1 MPDLVPAPV
10 PPRLP
15 VHDSGDTFPVGR
27 IFCVGRNYADHA
39 RELGVDP
46 DETPPTIFDKPAS
59 ALVPG
64 GGDVAYPPATS
75 DFHHEVELVVA
86 LGRGGRDLDRA
97 GAWESV
103 LGYAVGL
110 DLTRRDLQ
118 HAAKRGGQ
126 PWDMAKGFDASAPC
140 GALALAAATG
150 RVERGRI
157 WMTIGER
164 IAQDADLE
172 QLIWPVPAVLQ
183 HLSRLVTLRAG
194 DLVFTGTPAGVG
206 PLVPG
211 DRVVAQIDGLPDL
224 RVRIT
229 GG

>member
-1 MPDLVPAPV
+1 
-10 PPRLP
+10 
-15 VHDSGDTFPVGR
+15 
-27 IFCVGRNYADHA
+27 
-39 RELGVDP
+39 
-46 DETPPTIFDKPAS
+46 
-59 ALVPG
+59 
-64 GGDVAYPPATS
+64 
-75 DFHHEVELVVA
+75 
-86 LGRGGRDLDRA
+86 
-97 GAWESV
+97 
-103 LGYAVGL
+103 
-110 DLTRRDLQ
+110 
-118 HAAKRGGQ
+118 
-126 PWDMAKGFDASAPC
+126 
-140 GALALAAATG
+140 
-150 RVERGRI
+150 
-157 WMTIGER
+157 MTIGER